1 MKISLHATR
10 VCTVASLCARLQM
23 HQKRG
28 LMVVVVVVEVVEP
41 DLHAN
46 RNSPPPHTAPREQS

>member
-23 HQKRG
+23 HLKRG
-28 LMVVVVVVEVVEP
+28 LMVEVVVVVVEP
-41 DLHAN
+41 DLHTN
-46 RNSPPPHTAPREQS
+46 RNSPAPHTAPREQS